1 MDGDDIGILLGLGLA
16 GLILY
21 LSAQNALIPK
31 LEQIWI
37 WIATIGSGSSGPSKK
52 QVQQMLRVDTGTNSQ
67 TVNEVG
73 AGVQEF
79 MFENGIPGTLAV
91 PIGAEQ
97 ELKKL
102 GF

>member
-1 MDGDDIGILLGLGLA
+1 MDGDDIGILAGLGFS

-37 WIATIGSGSSGPSKK
+37 WIGTIGSGSNPLSKTQGAQLQNVVNASK
-52 QVQQMLRVDTGTNSQ
+52 QKPIQ
-67 TVNEVG
+67 EVG
-73 AGVQEF
+73 AGAQQF
-79 MFENGIPGTLAV
+79 MWQTGLPGAGSIPVGI
-91 PIGAEQ
+91 EE